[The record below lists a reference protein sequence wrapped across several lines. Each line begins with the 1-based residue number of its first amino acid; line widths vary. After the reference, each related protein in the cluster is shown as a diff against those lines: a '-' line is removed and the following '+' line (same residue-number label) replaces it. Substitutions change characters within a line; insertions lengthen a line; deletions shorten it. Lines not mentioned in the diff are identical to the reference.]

1 MKFVATT
8 SPGLEGV
15 LKNELS
21 HLRFEGILAHD
32 KMVEFTG
39 DETALVEANLWLRT
53 AQRVYIS
60 VAE

>member
-21 HLRFEGILAHD
+21 RLKFDGILAHD
-32 KMVEFTG
+32 KMVEFSG
-39 DETALVEANLWLRT
+39 DENTLIEANLWLRT
-53 AQRVYIS
+53 AQRIYICM
-60 VAE
+60 AE